1 MNLKKIM
8 LNMTV
13 NICMILLLCGC
24 WDKKELEERAYVIGL
39 GMAKNHESNK
49 IDITFLIANPEVGS
63 QQSGSGSKE
72 PAREII
78 TITANDFITAR
89 NTANAI
95 VARELT
101 YDLLRV
107 FVVSEQLAGDKDFIR
122 YIYDATKDREI
133 KRDAYLIVSKEDPR
147 VFFTNNKPKLET
159 RPHKYFQ
166 FMITRGI
173 ETGLIPDS
181 DLHRFFRVT
190 ENDDDLFLAMYAT
203 TKLQKGGKRGNEDE
217 YLAGQI
223 DTEGTS
229 NQTQFIGAAV
239 FKEGK
244 MIGKITGQE
253 TRISVLLDDTAEL
266 NDVLTTYPD
275 PFNKK
280 LRVAARVI
288 KKQNNDINI
297 EIKQGPPK
305 IKVTLPLTIEILSDP
320 SMVNYGA
327 HEDKKKILK
336 KHLENV
342 ISKKIEA
349 FVNKTQTEF
358 KGEPFTWSAEVRKQ
372 FKTISEYK
380 KYNWMKVYPD
390 AQVEIKAAITLG
402 EFGKQ
407 EKVPNLEKLRD

>member
-8 LNMTV
+8 LSCLL
-13 NICMILLLCGC
+13 IGMIPLLSGC

-39 GMAKNHESNK
+39 GMAKNHQSNK

-63 QQSGSGSKE
+63 QQSGSGSNE

-107 FVVSEQLAGDKDFIR
+107 FVVSEELASDKDFIR

-133 KRDAYLIVSKEDPR
+133 KRDSYLIVSKEEPR
-147 VFFTNNKPKLET
+147 VFFINNKPKLET

-203 TKLQKGGKRGNEDE
+203 TKLQKGEKRGNEDE
-217 YLAGQI
+217 YIAGEI

-229 NQTQFIGAAV
+229 NQTQFIGSAV

-253 TRISVLLDDTAEL
+253 TRISVLLDDTSEL

-275 PFNKK
+275 PFNPK

-288 KKQNNDINI
+288 KKKNNDIKI
-297 EIKQGPPK
+297 DIKHGPPK
-305 IKVTLPLTIEILSDP
+305 ISVTLPLTIEILSDP

-327 HEDKKKILK
+327 HEDKKKVLK
-336 KHLENV
+336 KHLESV
-342 ISKKIEA
+342 ISGKIET
-349 FVNKTQTEF
+349 FVKKTQQEF
-358 KGEPFTWSAEVRKQ
+358 KGEPFIWSAEVRKK
-372 FKTISEYK
+372 FKTIPEYK
-380 KYNWMKVYPD
+380 RYDWMKVYPD
-390 AQVEIKAAITLG
+390 AQVDVRAAVTLG

-407 EKVPNLEKLRD
+407 EKVPNLEELRD